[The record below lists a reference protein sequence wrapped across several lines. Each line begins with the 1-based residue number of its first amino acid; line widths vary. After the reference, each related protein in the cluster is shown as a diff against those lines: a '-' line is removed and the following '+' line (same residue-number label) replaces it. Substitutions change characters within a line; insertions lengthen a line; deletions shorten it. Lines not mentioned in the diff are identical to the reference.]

1 MFILVTGPIVRLANS
16 MILAVDV
23 HYKNDSACV
32 AGVLFEH
39 WTSRSTAGEYKS
51 HVKKVEQYMPGQFYK
66 RELPCIL
73 QLLAEHTLH
82 PDVIVIDGYVFLD
95 GHTKP
100 GLGKHLYE
108 SLDRRVPVVGVAKEA
123 FRGIG
128 TEFAVFRGRSTKPLY
143 VTAAGCSA
151 SDART
156 HIKAMFGKHRMPQQ
170 IKRADQVCRDI
181 QGYETT
187 ATLHP

>member
-1 MFILVTGPIVRLANS
+1 

-23 HYKNDSACV
+23 HYENDRACV
-32 AGVLFEH
+32 AGVLFEY
-39 WTSRSTAGEYKS
+39 WTSSATEGEYRSYIKEVVS
-51 HVKKVEQYMPGQFYK
+51 YVPGQFYK

-73 QLLAEHTLH
+73 QLLAEHPVH

-95 GHTKP
+95 GHTNP

-108 SLDRRVPVVGVAKEA
+108 SLGRRIPVVGVAKEP

-128 TEFAVFRGRSTKPLY
+128 SEFTVFRGKSAKPLY
-143 VTAAGCSA
+143 VTAVGCSV

-156 HIKAMFGKHRMPQQ
+156 QIKAMLGKHRMPDL
-170 IKRADQVCRDI
+170 IKRADQVCRGI
-181 QGYETT
+181 
-187 ATLHP
+187 

>member
-1 MFILVTGPIVRLANS
+1 

-23 HYKNDSACV
+23 QYKNDSACV

-39 WTSRSTAGEYKS
+39 WTSPSAAGEYKS
-51 HVKKVEQYMPGQFYK
+51 HVKKVEHYIPGQFYK

-82 PDVIVIDGYVFLD
+82 PIVMVIDGYVFLD
-95 GHTKP
+95 GHVKP

-108 SLDRRVPVVGVAKEA
+108 SLGRRVPVVGVAKEA
-123 FRGIG
+123 FRGYC
-128 TEFAVFRGRSTKPLY
+128 TECAVFRGKSTRPLY
-143 VTAAGCSA
+143 VTAVGCSA
-151 SDART
+151 SGART
-156 HIKAMFGKHRMPQQ
+156 HIKAMFGKHRIPEQ

-181 QGYETT
+181 QG
-187 ATLHP
+187 